1 MVDEWLGKLSDSLP
15 KIIEKGGELI
25 LQLVKGIV
33 ENLPAVLESMGQVI
47 SSIGTWLDENSG
59 AIGEK
64 LGELIGKLSKYI
76 IEHLPEIQLAMS
88 KLSLVI
94 IQVLMKLPGIMVKY
108 AAGMI
113 AGFVKGIVPE
123 SVRQKMEKVKYA
135 ITHPIETARDAI
147 RAAINKIKSTL
158 ISHEIQ
164 GYQTA
169 SYFSGAGKG
178 VVRWQRSRRRWDF
191 RESPILVF
199 RGIKL
204 VVFST
209 IRL

>member
-64 LGELIGKLSKYI
+64 LGELVGKLSKYI

-94 IQVLMKLPGIMVKY
+94 I
-108 AAGMI
+108 
-113 AGFVKGIVPE
+113 
-123 SVRQKMEKVKYA
+123 
-135 ITHPIETARDAI
+135 HET
-147 RAAINKIKSTL
+147 
-158 ISHEIQ
+158 
-164 GYQTA
+164 
-169 SYFSGAGKG
+169 SGNNGQICGGNDSRICK
-178 VVRWQRSRRRWDF
+178 RHRSRKCETEDG
-191 RESPILVF
+191 ESQVCHHT
-199 RGIKL
+199 
-204 VVFST
+204 SD
-209 IRL
+209 